1 MSERSYWT
9 SLAQRRLSRRRM
21 LVAGSAAGAGFAAL
35 ALAACGS
42 TPTTKSSGSAPAPS
56 ASSAAAGGT
65 PKPGG
70 TLTVFLPSNYPLD
83 PQKVSASAQRVPG
96 PAMSR
101 VFMFKTSTDPTTIND
116 HATVPDLGLSAESP
130 DAITWTVKLRPDAKF
145 QNIAPVN
152 GHAVEAED
160 IKATFERAL
169 DPATASPNRGQLGMM
184 DAGQITTPDKQTVVF
199 KLNYPYAP
207 FRSILASP
215 AYSWIFPREVLSG
228 GYDPS
233 KQVIGSG
240 PFLLDKIEPDVAYT
254 YKKNPDW
261 HFKPQPYV
269 ETLKVAIIP
278 DVSAQKA
285 QFLGGNLDELN
296 PVPNV
301 FDLPTIQRQAPK
313 ATIFKIPSA
322 NAFPLY
328 FQMGDPASPF
338 KDIRVR
344 QAVSMLIDRDAL
356 NKAVYDGQGAS
367 VVYVPAYMGRWSL
380 PVEKLDA
387 DLQQYYKF
395 NPAEA
400 KKLLQAAGRSDLSI
414 RLVNPFASSSTGGPG
429 STTAKSVEVINQSF
443 NSNGLKSQI
452 VNGDY
457 NKDFVDAGKG
467 WRQGYFDDDMV
478 LYASQSPYTEA
489 DDWLFSYFH
498 SKSTS
503 NQEHL
508 NDPTYDAMVDKERTI
523 VNDDDRVKA
532 VDDIQKYLAKQLYAT
547 MRLCTGSTAH
557 RPKARRWQQ
566 YDRDRSR
573 ACGGAT
579 TNGTPSS
586 PARSGHSA
594 VATSA
599 AATTAA

>member
-1 MSERSYWT
+1 
-9 SLAQRRLSRRRM
+9 
-21 LVAGSAAGAGFAAL
+21 
-35 ALAACGS
+35 
-42 TPTTKSSGSAPAPS
+42 
-56 ASSAAAGGT
+56 
-65 PKPGG
+65 
-70 TLTVFLPSNYPLD
+70 
-83 PQKVSASAQRVPG
+83 
-96 PAMSR
+96 
-101 VFMFKTSTDPTTIND
+101 
-116 HATVPDLGLSAESP
+116 
-130 DAITWTVKLRPDAKF
+130 
-145 QNIAPVN
+145 
-152 GHAVEAED
+152 
-160 IKATFERAL
+160 
-169 DPATASPNRGQLGMM
+169 
-184 DAGQITTPDKQTVVF
+184 
-199 KLNYPYAP
+199 
-207 FRSILASP
+207 LASP

-240 PFLLDKIEPDVAYT
+240 PFTLDKIEPDVAYT

-269 ETLKVAIIP
+269 DTLRVAIIP

-338 KDIRVR
+338 KDLRVR
-344 QAVSMLIDRDAL
+344 QAISMLIDRDAL

-387 DLQQYYKF
+387 DLQPYYKF

-443 NSNGLKSQI
+443 NNNGLKSQI

-467 WRQGYFDDDMV
+467 WRQGYFDNDMV

-508 NDPTYDAMVDKERTI
+508 SDPTYDAMVDKERTI

-532 VDDIQKYLAKQLYAT
+532 VYEIQKYLAKQVYA
-547 MRLCTGSTAH
+547 
-557 RPKARRWQQ
+557 
-566 YDRDRSR
+566 
-573 ACGGAT
+573 
-579 TNGTPSS
+579 PSS
-586 PARSGHSA
+586 AGTF
-594 VATSA
+594 VWTATQPRVQNYSYSNSLGK
-599 AATTAA
+599 ATEMYAKIWLKQ